1 MKKTIY
7 KSLLLIILVV
17 LSSGC
22 VVYVEKN
29 KQFDTI
35 KIDSTE
41 YSKWY
46 FEKNK

>member
-1 MKKTIY
+1 M
-7 KSLLLIILVV
+7 ILV
-17 LSSGC
+17 LFSSGC

-29 KQFDTI
+29 KSSESI

-46 FEKNK
+46 FEKK